1 MLPPF
6 TPGCTGSLHP
16 DVKDGN
22 MGMSGNKS
30 TVPDNKNHPVLPIL
44 YPFLH
49 KIIEWFA
56 GMGIKCLLFVLFVIY

>member
-1 MLPPF
+1 
-6 TPGCTGSLHP
+6 
-16 DVKDGN
+16 

-56 GMGIKCLLFVLFVIY
+56 GMGIGCLLFVLFVMY

>member
-1 MLPPF
+1 MLPSL
-6 TPGCTGSLHP
+6 TSGCRESVHPGVRG
-16 DVKDGN
+16 GN

-56 GMGIKCLLFVLFVIY
+56 GMGIGCLLFVLFVMY